1 MTSANSAIFEHIDF
15 VENESMQ
22 RFLVLKP
29 TLLLELK
36 HRKYKSNCT
45 IAAVASDLSTA
56 NNDLSIRITNVANDL
71 ASANST
77 LDTKIDTIYNTLTAN
92 LNTANTTLHT
102 RIDGIDADFEDKL
115 RSIRECISNS

>member
-1 MTSANSAIFEHIDF
+1 
-15 VENESMQ
+15 MQ

-29 TLLLELK
+29 TLLLDPNTANTNL
-36 HRKYKSNCT
+36 T
-45 IAAVASDLSTA
+45 AAIAVASDLSTA